1 MLFGKKTPKAQDVM
15 EMIEQLSDEDR
26 AELKIFLAGDA
37 EDKAEVEVAEVEE
50 TDGETETEAE
60 VETEE
65 VDTEDKT
72 ETDSETDDGAEEDTT
87 DSEGTP
93 ETEEDAPAEDATK
106 EAGEDVIVKM
116 QREIEGLHEA
126 IKGIVARLDGEPDAK
141 KEEESGE
148 TEDADEE
155 DALRKVFGAAMGDP
169 GPVGSK
175 RESDWEKAKNKYFP
189 GI

>member
-15 EMIEQLSDEDR
+15 EMIDKLSDEEK

-37 EDKAEVEVAEVEE
+37 EDKAVAEVAEVAES
-50 TDGETETEAE
+50 DGETDTAEE

-65 VDTEDKT
+65 V
-72 ETDSETDDGAEEDTT
+72 ETDDKTDAESEDGEAE
-87 DSEGTP
+87 DEP
-93 ETEEDAPAEDATK
+93 KAEDAPDTAEEAPEEDATK
-106 EAGEDVIVKM
+106 EAAEDVIVKM

-126 IKGIVARLDGEPDAK
+126 IKGIVARLDGDPDAK
-141 KEEESGE
+141 KDEESGE
-148 TEDADEE
+148 TETADEE
-155 DALRKVFGAAMGDP
+155 DALRKIFGAAMGDP

>member
-15 EMIEQLSDEDR
+15 DMIDKLTDDEK

-37 EDKAEVEVAEVEE
+37 EEKTEAEAAEVAE
-50 TDGETETEAE
+50 TDGETDTEAE

-65 VDTEDKT
+65 VETDDKT
-72 ETDSETDDGAEEDTT
+72 EAEDGEAEDTT
-87 DSEGTP
+87 ENEDTP
-93 ETEEDAPAEDATK
+93 DTAEEAPEEDATK

-148 TEDADEE
+148 TETADEE

-169 GPVGSK
+169 GPVGSNS
-175 RESDWEKAKNKYFP
+175 ESDWEKAKNKYFP

>member
-15 EMIEQLSDEDR
+15 DMIEKLTDDEK

-37 EDKAEVEVAEVEE
+37 EEKTEAEAAEVEE
-50 TDGETETEAE
+50 TDGETDTEAE
-60 VETEE
+60 V
-65 VDTEDKT
+65 KT
-72 ETDSETDDGAEEDTT
+72 EVEAEDGEAEDTTESEDTT
-87 DSEGTP
+87 DTA
-93 ETEEDAPAEDATK
+93 EEAPAEDATK
-106 EAGEDVIVKM
+106 EEGEDVIVRM

-141 KEEESGE
+141 KDEESGE
-148 TEDADEE
+148 TEAADEE